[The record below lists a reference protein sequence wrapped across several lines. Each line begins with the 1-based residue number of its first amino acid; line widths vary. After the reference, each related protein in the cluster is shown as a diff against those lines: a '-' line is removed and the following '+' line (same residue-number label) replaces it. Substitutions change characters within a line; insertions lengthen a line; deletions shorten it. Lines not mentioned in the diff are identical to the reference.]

1 MTFKQMTKNNLEKL
15 DLKLKGI
22 KSEYKLIKEQ
32 TNKEMWLNDLK
43 ELKILIN

>member
-22 KSEYKLIKEQ
+22 KSEYKLIKEK